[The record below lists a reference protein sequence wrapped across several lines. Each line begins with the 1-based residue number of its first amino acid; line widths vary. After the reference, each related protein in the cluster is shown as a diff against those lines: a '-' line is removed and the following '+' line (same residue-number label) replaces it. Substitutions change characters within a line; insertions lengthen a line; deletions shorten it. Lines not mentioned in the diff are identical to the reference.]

1 MVLLG
6 ILDVCVPPCSPDS
19 GRDPFNQN
27 SDRSDREKWPTS
39 KGGPV
44 FLKLAWFVFIDSVDS
59 YNVVGTERSW
69 SLTPRSLLCCITS
82 DNFQAYFLRGSIQ
95 GNSSHGEVIT

>member
-44 FLKLAWFVFIDSVDS
+44 FLKLGLF
-59 YNVVGTERSW
+59 
-69 SLTPRSLLCCITS
+69 SLTLLT
-82 DNFQAYFLRGSIQ
+82 LTMLLERK
-95 GNSSHGEVIT
+95 EVGV